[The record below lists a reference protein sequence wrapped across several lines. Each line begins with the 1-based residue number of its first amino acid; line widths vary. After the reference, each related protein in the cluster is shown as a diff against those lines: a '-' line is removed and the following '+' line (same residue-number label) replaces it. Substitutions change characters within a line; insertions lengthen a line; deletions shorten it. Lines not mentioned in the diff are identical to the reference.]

1 MIIFA
6 THHPQ
11 LFPFSLEAAP
21 LHLSCLLLVTDEHGT
36 ILGIDLLMDGVQESA
51 GRGSGTENLVPRA
64 YALLCHSMACPMGSG
79 DPRKPR
85 QLTVGDA
92 QLHRYRNLI
101 SEGGEA

>member
-1 MIIFA
+1 MVPLTLIIFA
-6 THHPQ
+6 TP
-11 LFPFSLEAAP
+11 PTSDSSSPEAAP

-36 ILGIDLLMDGVQESA
+36 ILGIDLLMEGAQRSA
-51 GRGSGTENLVPRA
+51 GKGSETENLAPRA

-92 QLHRYRNLI
+92 QLHR
-101 SEGGEA
+101 

>member
-1 MIIFA
+1 M
-6 THHPQ
+6 
-11 LFPFSLEAAP
+11 
-21 LHLSCLLLVTDEHGT
+21 TDEHGT
-36 ILGIDLLMDGVQESA
+36 ILGIDLLMDGAQRSA
-51 GRGSGTENLVPRA
+51 GKGSWTENLAPRA

-92 QLHRYRNLI
+92 QLHRYSNLV